1 MRFLQLKVFQKY
13 SPSSEVAALV
23 EIYTKERLKSQPPP
37 ANQTASPCILLNT
50 CSSAAKPQHP
60 TVSLCVSCVSV
71 SAPSRSQGLSVWL
84 AGHRSSSV
92 RHCERTCSKIF
103 APSHTQYNAMSKR
116 EPSLAGWR
124 ARETRYCEEPC
135 CWGNRQTDLSCPW
148 FRELGMNEVQ
158 RGRSNLDSR
167 ILHPSEFFP
176 LTRQLLLEI
185 NLLPGEWMSKS

>member
-71 SAPSRSQGLSVWL
+71 SAPSRSHGLSVWL
-84 AGHRSSSV
+84 ADSASRLLFLSSAAAAV
-92 RHCERTCSKIF
+92 IK
-103 APSHTQYNAMSKR
+103 AMSDKQSGAPR
-116 EPSLAGWR
+116 LPSLSVYVLTGS
-124 ARETRYCEEPC
+124 ETEP
-135 CWGNRQTDLSCPW
+135 
-148 FRELGMNEVQ
+148 
-158 RGRSNLDSR
+158 
-167 ILHPSEFFP
+167 PS
-176 LTRQLLLEI
+176 LLRMV
-185 NLLPGEWMSKS
+185 P